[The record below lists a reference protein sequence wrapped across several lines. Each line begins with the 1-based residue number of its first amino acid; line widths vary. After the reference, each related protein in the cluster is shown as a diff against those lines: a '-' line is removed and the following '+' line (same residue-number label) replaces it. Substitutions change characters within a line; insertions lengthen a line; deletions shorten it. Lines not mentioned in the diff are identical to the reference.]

1 MILGQPRS
9 TGSKTG
15 INMDKC
21 NNGYP
26 RCEMPSGQGRV
37 NRLGVFTFDKIDDVA
52 KQVCEFMYGA

>member
-1 MILGQPRS
+1 
-9 TGSKTG
+9 
-15 INMDKC
+15 MDKC

-52 KQVCEFMYGA
+52 KQVCEFMYGAQKVSRSHPQPPA